1 MMTAMLTVRNILADN
16 RAYDIWQ
23 VNEDAEYHEAGDE
36 GTQTRIGTPPSED
49 QQAALDSVRPVP
61 RPLKA
66 A

>member
-16 RAYDIWQ
+16 RAYDIWA

-36 GTQTRIGTPPSED
+36 GAETALPGALTAD
-49 QQAALDSVRPVP
+49 QQAALNSVRQVP